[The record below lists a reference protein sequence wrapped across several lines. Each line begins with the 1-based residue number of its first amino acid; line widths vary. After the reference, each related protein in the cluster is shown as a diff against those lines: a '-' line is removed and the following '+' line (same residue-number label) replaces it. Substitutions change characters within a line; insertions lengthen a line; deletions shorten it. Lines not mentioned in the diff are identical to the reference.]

1 MVSLWLCCTFRPAQR
16 VKLQAPLT
24 AQQVDR
30 MGLECQM
37 LTLLSTWL
45 LDLSTVVIQLW
56 AMQPTASRTR
66 AMTGILIVAAIC
78 LLAVCVYVLCV

>member
-1 MVSLWLCCTFRPAQR
+1 M
-16 VKLQAPLT
+16 KLQAPPT

-30 MGLECQM
+30 MVLECQM

-45 LDLSTVVIQLW
+45 LDLSNVVLQLW
-56 AMQPTASRTR
+56 ALQPTASRTK

-78 LLAVCVYVLCV
+78 LLAVCVYVFCVS

>member
-1 MVSLWLCCTFRPAQR
+1 MLQFLVNMLDLCRLAEL
-16 VKLQAPLT
+16 VKCLVPQT

-45 LDLSTVVIQLW
+45 LDLSNVVQ
-56 AMQPTASRTR
+56 M
-66 AMTGILIVAAIC
+66 
-78 LLAVCVYVLCV
+78 Y